1 MRYFLSLGS
10 NVGQKIDNLAKA
22 VHFMEQEGVKI
33 LAASA
38 LYETQPVDISSQPWF
53 LNQVLEI
60 ESEKDPESLLNVV
73 KAIEQRMGRTLSR
86 SKEPRIID
94 IDILLAEEM
103 IFKTKTLEIPHPR
116 LAERNFVLIP
126 LKEIAPD
133 AVHPVLNLTVEDLW
147 RKSSDRSIVRKWED
161 EK

>member
-73 KAIEQRMGRTLSR
+73 KAIEQRMGRTPSR

>member
-33 LAASA
+33 LAASD